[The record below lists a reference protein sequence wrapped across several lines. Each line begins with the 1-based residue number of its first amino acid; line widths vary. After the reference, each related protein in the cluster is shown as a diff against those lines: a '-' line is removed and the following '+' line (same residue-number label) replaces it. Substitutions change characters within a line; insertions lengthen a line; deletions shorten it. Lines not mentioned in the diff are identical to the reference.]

1 MLRVDVGEF
10 DRRPSELFV
19 ELGLMV
25 LALSFSVSGS
35 VLGAC
40 SGMTPGLHVNTL
52 SLLLVSS
59 YPLLEPSVAGLC
71 SSCLVDPV
79 LAPLL
84 VACFIVSAAVTHSF
98 VDFVPSVFLGVP
110 EEGTVLSILPGHRLV
125 LAGRGLEAVRCAATG
140 SLVGALIAV
149 ILVLPLQTLMLPPFQ
164 VDSLIKP
171 GVPFL
176 LLAVSVALVLSE
188 GGRGGSVACLDSRKG
203 RCTAVPGL
211 ISIVAPVPIDG
222 EDVTI
227 VGMIVRRGAIGKRYL
242 RTAHGEF
249 PLRTRASLPEGRVR
263 LEGRWLVRKRYAP
276 TIAIAG
282 TLFLLSGALGFAVM
296 NGRVPGGDVF
306 PGLGQSMLLPLLTGL
321 FGFPTLLL
329 SARSGSIP
337 EQVDGEQEPVP
348 VGPAV
353 LGTLGGF
360 LAGWLPGITSTAA
373 TVVFAPLAPGGR
385 RAAAASAKR
394 FIVSVSAVGTASAVF
409 SILAF
414 ALLGKVRS
422 GAMMAVQQLIGNG
435 TDLLALFLPLFLL
448 SVLVSSALGYR
459 LTILL
464 ASKLAPRLSGMRLGL
479 LNRFLLFVLVI
490 LVMAFTGVPGL
501 LVLGAATL
509 LGLLPPKLG
518 LGRVQLTGCLL
529 LPITLALF
537 GLDGSLADLLS
548 GLPHLPF
555 F

>member
-1 MLRVDVGEF
+1 
-10 DRRPSELFV
+10 
-19 ELGLMV
+19 
-25 LALSFSVSGS
+25 
-35 VLGAC
+35 
-40 SGMTPGLHVNTL
+40 
-52 SLLLVSS
+52 
-59 YPLLEPSVAGLC
+59 
-71 SSCLVDPV
+71 
-79 LAPLL
+79 
-84 VACFIVSAAVTHSF
+84 
-98 VDFVPSVFLGVP
+98 
-110 EEGTVLSILPGHRLV
+110 
-125 LAGRGLEAVRCAATG
+125 
-140 SLVGALIAV
+140 
-149 ILVLPLQTLMLPPFQ
+149 
-164 VDSLIKP
+164 
-171 GVPFL
+171 
-176 LLAVSVALVLSE
+176 
-188 GGRGGSVACLDSRKG
+188 
-203 RCTAVPGL
+203 
-211 ISIVAPVPIDG
+211 
-222 EDVTI
+222 
-227 VGMIVRRGAIGKRYL
+227 
-242 RTAHGEF
+242 
-249 PLRTRASLPEGRVR
+249 
-263 LEGRWLVRKRYAP
+263 
-276 TIAIAG
+276 
-282 TLFLLSGALGFAVM
+282 
-296 NGRVPGGDVF
+296 
-306 PGLGQSMLLPLLTGL
+306 MLLPLLTGL

-373 TVVFAPLAPGGR
+373 TVVFAPLTPGGR
-385 RAAAASAKR
+385 RDAAAGAKR

-479 LNRFLLFVLVI
+479 LNRFLLFALVI